1 LIGVDVGFS
10 NTSNFADFQS
20 IQSATEADLVFF
32 NVDHGTG
39 GNNGAESYGLGAGLG
54 VGHWV
59 KPAAQATP
67 AQGFTDR
74 AGPASLAACPLF
86 VVLSLPAT
94 V

>member
-54 VGHWV
+54 VGL
-59 KPAAQATP
+59 
-67 AQGFTDR
+67 GE
-74 AGPASLAACPLF
+74 AGGASNT
-86 VVLSLPAT
+86 SSGIH
-94 V
+94 